1 MKLKTFFVM
10 AMLAVVFASCTMRST
25 FYGGVVVTPTE
36 ARNGDEITMKIGPF
50 DLGPEVGVSVST
62 ETSINGKNTV
72 KSVNYYIDG
81 KCVASSSDADDEYA
95 ATYTLSDIEVG
106 VHEITALVHPIR
118 IGLKLMN
125 ILLLRK
131 LLFLDRPI

>member
-10 AMLAVVFASCTMRST
+10 AVFAVVFASCTMRST

-36 ARNGDEITMKIGPF
+36 ACNGDEITMKIGPF

-81 KCVASSSDADDEYA
+81 KCVASSSDADGEYA

-106 VHEITALVHPIR
+106 EHEITASCTPNPRWAVSIR
-118 IGLKLMN
+118 GSTCVDKV
-125 ILLLRK
+125 
-131 LLFLDRPI
+131 

>member
-1 MKLKTFFVM
+1 M

-72 KSVNYYIDG
+72 NPSIIILMGSV
-81 KCVASSSDADDEYA
+81 
-95 ATYTLSDIEVG
+95 L
-106 VHEITALVHPIR
+106 HHH
-118 IGLKLMN
+118 LMQTMN
-125 ILLLRK
+125 MLPLIH
-131 LLFLDRPI
+131 